1 MNSKIPGR
9 SKTRRRVPAQ
19 YLWPMIILLPLGCGD
34 QPAGPGIPTHQRSEH
49 RLDELPP
56 DVQSLVRLLQEV
68 PVIDDADDADVT
80 PRPLGGDRAS
90 PVNALRLVREEIQAL
105 RDVAPARAARPL
117 AEAARHLEAAWADF
131 SAGSSDLSHLE
142 RTAHHLARA
151 ERALGHPHASAEGI
165 RGKPAEIGQRMTA
178 DMLALAGRTG
188 TADRRLGLA
197 QHRFEQGSRA
207 ADMGQFHVAAIHFGG
222 ALGMA
227 AKTVTFDVELFR
239 QNIIAALQGNTLGHA
254 FSIAYGGLLYQGGNL
269 SGWSRTAADFPP
281 LPQSPDKPTHVA
293 SVSKTLTAIV
303 ILRLLQ
309 ENGLT
314 PDAQVAPYLPSDWV
328 LGTGVNSLTFA
339 HFMTHSTGFGQ
350 NNVGNTYWELKAGAA
365 LPVPSTEFSYKNA
378 NFGLMRVAA
387 AGLQGF
393 DPAGLPDD
401 LAGIITSALF
411 IIKAQLL
418 FAGIGASVYSGP
430 SEAFPTIQYKF
441 PDDGTPGYNEPN
453 RSHQVGGY
461 GWFISSNNL
470 ANVLANLMGAQTLL
484 SPSMRA
490 TMKQEFLG
498 FMDPGNYENWV
509 GVVGDVPGVY
519 YGHGGDWFHAPGEL
533 HTCAMAFPI
542 NVQAALVINSAR
554 GPGMAYQCRVL
565 QTAFDNAWVAP

>member
-1 MNSKIPGR
+1 
-9 SKTRRRVPAQ
+9 
-19 YLWPMIILLPLGCGD
+19 
-34 QPAGPGIPTHQRSEH
+34 
-49 RLDELPP
+49 
-56 DVQSLVRLLQEV
+56 
-68 PVIDDADDADVT
+68 
-80 PRPLGGDRAS
+80 
-90 PVNALRLVREEIQAL
+90 
-105 RDVAPARAARPL
+105 
-117 AEAARHLEAAWADF
+117 
-131 SAGSSDLSHLE
+131 
-142 RTAHHLARA
+142 
-151 ERALGHPHASAEGI
+151 
-165 RGKPAEIGQRMTA
+165 
-178 DMLALAGRTG
+178 
-188 TADRRLGLA
+188 
-197 QHRFEQGSRA
+197 
-207 ADMGQFHVAAIHFGG
+207 
-222 ALGMA
+222 
-227 AKTVTFDVELFR
+227 
-239 QNIIAALQGNTLGHA
+239 
-254 FSIAYGGLLYQGGNL
+254 
-269 SGWSRTAADFPP
+269 
-281 LPQSPDKPTHVA
+281 
-293 SVSKTLTAIV
+293 
-303 ILRLLQ
+303 
-309 ENGLT
+309 LT

-441 PDDGTPGYNEPN
+441 PDDGTPGYDEPN